1 MMEKLDHVALGVRDV
16 EERIAFLTGT
26 LGMTVKRR
34 GTHVRSGRP
43 LAMVADAS
51 GFKIELVEVDADE
64 PTFLHLAFRVDDVAS
79 AYRTMLDQG
88 WESIR
93 GPHALHAARAE
104 TALLQDAA
112 KLQVQ
117 IIKYQPDSPDL

>member
-1 MMEKLDHVALGVRDV
+1 MIGALDHVALGVRNM

-34 GTHVRSGRP
+34 GTHFKSGRP
-43 LAMVADAS
+43 IVLVADS
-51 GFKIELVEVDADE
+51 NGFKLELIEVDADE
-64 PTFLHLAFRVDDVAS
+64 PTLMHLAYRVEDVAA
-79 AYRTMLDQG
+79 AYDRLLG
-88 WESIR
+88 EGCESIR
-93 GPHALHAARAE
+93 GPHELKAARAE
-104 TALLQDAA
+104 TAIVQDAS